1 MKHPLKIDFPNL
13 SVTDKGFFSKDF
25 DDIYFQQNGL
35 HESHE
40 IYVNGNNLVDRWSKF
55 SNENFSICELGFGL
69 GLNFLATLR
78 EWKKNSYGFALTYIG
93 IDKFAIPDEIETFL
107 LQSFPELADE
117 IGIFQNN
124 KPIQMNGFE
133 VIEFPDISLQLI
145 LITGEVEIGLTSVK
159 EDSIDAWYLDGFAPS
174 KNPQMWTNELCQTI
188 SKLSADGASFSSF
201 TAAGVVRRS
210 LTQNGFIVKKIPGFQ
225 NKRHRSCGT
234 ISKKTYAP
242 KVCKNIAIIGSGIA
256 GATLAYKLSQ
266 KNISVDVFDRGK
278 HPNCEA
284 SSGPFLSM
292 YPKFSL
298 GNDPRSY
305 FLTQSY
311 YHAYRF
317 YVHELNLSNSGIV
330 MLATDE
336 NKKEWNQKIKNLG
349 RDDLFE
355 ELDTKNL
362 QKITSSPSSYPAI
375 KINHGL
381 LLQPKK
387 LISKLLNQNHI
398 KFFGDHEF
406 EKYECHDQSIKLFF
420 HDQTYKNYDGIVFC
434 MGASSL
440 SLFKGLKTTQGKM
453 AGINSSEFIDPM
465 MPINHDCCITPQVE
479 TINWIA
485 SSYSKNGDDLDESLI
500 EKIHKSQKLFGLKE
514 DADQFKHFWQGER
527 LGTPDHTP
535 IAGALDNNRVLCIS
549 GLGSRGSCYAPL
561 LADYIVAIVLNQ
573 QLPVSKKVAKSLTP
587 QRYL

>member
-1 MKHPLKIDFPNL
+1 MKI
-13 SVTDKGFFSKDF
+13 
-25 DDIYFQQNGL
+25 
-35 HESHE
+35 
-40 IYVNGNNLVDRWSKF
+40 
-55 SNENFSICELGFGL
+55 
-69 GLNFLATLR
+69 
-78 EWKKNSYGFALTYIG
+78 KKNG
-93 IDKFAIPDEIETFL
+93 I
-107 LQSFPELADE
+107 
-117 IGIFQNN
+117 
-124 KPIQMNGFE
+124 
-133 VIEFPDISLQLI
+133 
-145 LITGEVEIGLTSVK
+145 
-159 EDSIDAWYLDGFAPS
+159 
-174 KNPQMWTNELCQTI
+174 
-188 SKLSADGASFSSF
+188 
-201 TAAGVVRRS
+201 
-210 LTQNGFIVKKIPGFQ
+210 
-225 NKRHRSCGT
+225 KR
-234 ISKKTYAP
+234 
-242 KVCKNIAIIGSGIA
+242 
-256 GATLAYKLSQ
+256 L
-266 KNISVDVFDRGK
+266 
-278 HPNCEA
+278 
-284 SSGPFLSM
+284 
-292 YPKFSL
+292 
-298 GNDPRSY
+298 
-305 FLTQSY
+305 
-311 YHAYRF
+311 
-317 YVHELNLSNSGIV
+317 
-330 MLATDE
+330 
-336 NKKEWNQKIKNLG
+336 KNLG

-406 EKYECHDQSIKLFF
+406 EKYECHDQSVKLFF

-479 TINWIA
+479 TINWVAKPPTQKTEMIWM
-485 SSYSKNGDDLDESLI
+485 NHLLR
-500 EKIHKSQKLFGLKE
+500 KSIKAQKLFGLKE
-514 DADQFKHFWQGER
+514 DADQFTHFWQGER